1 VIVTPLAIHSPR
13 AVRDTLL
20 AHGWESTMAGT
31 ASAGLGPFAVRF
43 DGVSQ
48 EALEALVRQAGKL
61 GLDVITGDD
70 WAVLAGSYARL
81 GALARPWHQPPE
93 LADLCHRLG
102 LVLPPDLAGAW
113 VTSRG
118 AIALEAPV
126 IVGILN
132 ITPDSFS
139 DGGRFL
145 APPAALAQAERLLE
159 EGAAIL
165 DIGGEST
172 RPGAREPVSEVEEC
186 RRVLPVIEALVARHP
201 ALLLSVD
208 TVKAAVARAAL
219 EAGAA
224 VVNDVSA
231 FRLDGAM
238 AGVVAA
244 AGAGAV
250 LMHSRGTLPE
260 ISSDAH
266 TDYAGDV
273 RAGVLAEVGAA
284 VEAATKSGVTADRIV
299 IDPGFGFAKTAEQSL
314 ALLDGLAAFRSL
326 GRPILVGPSRK
337 RFLGAAT
344 GRDVAGRDVAT
355 AAACVM
361 AYERGARLFRVHDVA
376 VVRDALGLAHAA
388 REGLPA

>member
-1 VIVTPLAIHSPR
+1 MIVTPLAIHSPR

-20 AHGWESTMAGT
+20 AHGWEGTMAGT

-43 DGVSQ
+43 EGVRQ

-93 LADLCHRLG
+93 LADLCYRLG
-102 LVLPPDLAGAW
+102 LALPPDPAGGW
-113 VTSRG
+113 GTGRG
-118 AIALEAPV
+118 VIPLDAPV

-132 ITPDSFS
+132 LTPDSFS
-139 DGGRFL
+139 DGGKFVT
-145 APPAALAQAERLLE
+145 PAAALVQAERLLD

-172 RPGAREPVSEVEEC
+172 RPGAREAVSEAEEC
-186 RRVLPVIEALVARHP
+186 RRVLPVIEGLVARHP
-201 ALLLSVD
+201 SLMMSID
-208 TVKAAVARAAL
+208 TVKAGVARAAL
-219 EAGAA
+219 EAGGAI
-224 VVNDVSA
+224 VNDVSG

-238 AGVVAA
+238 AGVVVA
-244 AGAGAV
+244 AGAGAI
-250 LMHSRGTLPE
+250 LMHSRGALSE
-260 ISSDAH
+260 ISSDTH

-273 RAGVLAEVGAA
+273 RAGVLAELGAT
-284 VEAATKSGVTADRIV
+284 VEAAIKSGVAADRIV
-299 IDPGFGFAKTAEQSL
+299 IDPGFGFGKTAEQSL

-326 GRPILVGPSRK
+326 GRPVLVGPSRK
-337 RFLGAAT
+337 RFLAAAT

-376 VVRDALGLAHAA
+376 VVRDALALAHAT
-388 REGLPA
+388 REGHQA